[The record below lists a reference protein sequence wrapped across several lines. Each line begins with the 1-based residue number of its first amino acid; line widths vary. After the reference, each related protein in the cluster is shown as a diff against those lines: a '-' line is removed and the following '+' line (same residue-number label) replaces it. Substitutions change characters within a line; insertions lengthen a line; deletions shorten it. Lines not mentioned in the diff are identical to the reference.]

1 MSEALFACEMA
12 PSRAFLLVITSPPAL
27 THDACGPLLSTRGSE
42 STLSAMDAAIRRLD
56 AAIDT
61 LEAAVNRGVE
71 HGRRREALESQ
82 LQAFGS
88 DRSRLA
94 SELDRMRARSTDLEA
109 ANREVSRRLEHA
121 TDTIRAALSAPD
133 R

>member
-1 MSEALFACEMA
+1 MSEALFAREMTL
-12 PSRAFLLVITSPPAL
+12 SRAFLLVITSPPAL

-94 SELDRMRARSTDLEA
+94 SELDRIRARSTDLEA

>member
-1 MSEALFACEMA
+1 MPVLGAKWHFAAL
-12 PSRAFLLVITSPPAL
+12 FLLVITSPPAL
-27 THDACGPLLSTRGSE
+27 THDACGPLLFPSGSE

-61 LEAAVNRGVE
+61 LEAAVNRCVD

-94 SELDRMRARSTDLEA
+94 SELDRMRARSTDLEV

-121 TDTIRAALSAPD
+121 ADTIRAALSAQD

>member
-1 MSEALFACEMA
+1 MSA
-12 PSRAFLLVITSPPAL
+12 I
-27 THDACGPLLSTRGSE
+27 
-42 STLSAMDAAIRRLD
+42 DAAIRRLD
-56 AAIDT
+56 AAID
-61 LEAAVNRGVE
+61 
-71 HGRRREALESQ
+71 ALESAVDRCANESRERQELETQ

-94 SELDRMRARSTDLEA
+94 SDLERMRARSTDLEA

-121 TDTIRAALSAPD
+121 ADTIRSLLATQD

>member
-1 MSEALFACEMA
+1 M
-12 PSRAFLLVITSPPAL
+12 
-27 THDACGPLLSTRGSE
+27 
-42 STLSAMDAAIRRLD
+42 SAMDAAIRRLD
-56 AAIDT
+56 AAIDA
-61 LEAAVNRGVE
+61 LEAAVDRSANDS
-71 HGRRREALESQ
+71 RERQELETQ

-94 SELDRMRARSTDLEA
+94 SDLERTRARSTDLEA

-121 TDTIRAALSAPD
+121 ADTIRSLLATQD

>member
-1 MSEALFACEMA
+1 MSEALFAREMA

-27 THDACGPLLSTRGSE
+27 TRDACGPLLSTRGSE

-94 SELDRMRARSTDLEA
+94 PAPQ
-109 ANREVSRRLEHA
+109 NREVPRRLDPA
-121 TDTIRAALSAPD
+121 ADTIRAALSAQD

>member
-94 SELDRMRARSTDLEA
+94 SELDRIRARSTDLEA

>member
-1 MSEALFACEMA
+1 M
-12 PSRAFLLVITSPPAL
+12 
-27 THDACGPLLSTRGSE
+27 
-42 STLSAMDAAIRRLD
+42 SAMDAAIRRLD

-94 SELDRMRARSTDLEA
+94 SELDRVRARSTDLDA

-121 TDTIRAALSAPD
+121 ADTIRAALSAQE

>member
-1 MSEALFACEMA
+1 
-12 PSRAFLLVITSPPAL
+12 
-27 THDACGPLLSTRGSE
+27 
-42 STLSAMDAAIRRLD
+42 LSAMDAAIRRLD
-56 AAIDT
+56 AAIDI
-61 LEAAVNRGVE
+61 LEAAVSRCVDD
-71 HGRRREALESQ
+71 GRHREALETQ

-121 TDTIRAALSAPD
+121 ANTIRSALSAED

>member
-1 MSEALFACEMA
+1 
-12 PSRAFLLVITSPPAL
+12 
-27 THDACGPLLSTRGSE
+27 
-42 STLSAMDAAIRRLD
+42 LSAMDAAIRRLD
-56 AAIDT
+56 AAIDM
-61 LEAAVNRGVE
+61 LEAAIDRSVE
-71 HGRRREALESQ
+71 HGRNREDLESQ

-121 TDTIRAALSAPD
+121 ADTIRAALAAQD
-133 R
+133 H

>member
-1 MSEALFACEMA
+1 MKW
-12 PSRAFLLVITSPPAL
+12 RAASLFLLVITSPPAL
-27 THDACGPLLSTRGSE
+27 THDACGPLLSTRGSK

-121 TDTIRAALSAPD
+121 TDTIRAALSAQD

>member
-1 MSEALFACEMA
+1 
-12 PSRAFLLVITSPPAL
+12 V
-27 THDACGPLLSTRGSE
+27 
-42 STLSAMDAAIRRLD
+42 SAMDAAVRRLD

-61 LEAAVNRGVE
+61 LEAAVNRCTDQ
-71 HGRRREALESQ
+71 GRHREALESQ

-94 SELDRMRARSTDLEA
+94 SELDRVRARSIDLET

-121 TDTIRAALSAPD
+121 ANTIRAALATEN

>member
-1 MSEALFACEMA
+1 M
-12 PSRAFLLVITSPPAL
+12 
-27 THDACGPLLSTRGSE
+27 
-42 STLSAMDAAIRRLD
+42 SAMDAAIRRLD

-61 LEAAVNRGVE
+61 LEAAV
-71 HGRRREALESQ
+71 GRCADDGRQRETLESQ

-94 SELDRMRARSTDLEA
+94 SELDRVRARSTDLEA

-121 TDTIRAALSAPD
+121 ADTIRAALSAQD